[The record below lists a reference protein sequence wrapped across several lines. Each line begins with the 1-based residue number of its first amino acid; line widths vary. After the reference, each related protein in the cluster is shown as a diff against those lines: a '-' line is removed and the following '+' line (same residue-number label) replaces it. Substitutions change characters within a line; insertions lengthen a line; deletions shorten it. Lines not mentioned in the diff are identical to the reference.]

1 LSNHGNRDRHVSEDK
16 VVEENYDNYL
26 MNLDNVFGV
35 MRQQRNKRIILSG
48 AFPDCD
54 EIYKVSLLEALVVY
68 SREIIKNGY
77 TLVFGAHP
85 TFQKLIFDIG
95 DLYASDVKY
104 SIEMHMDKAY
114 IDQYN
119 IEELQEKCTLILADG
134 LQEMRENMICNTKG
148 EMLICLGGK
157 IKEDKTQQGV
167 DIEVGLARKANIPVA
182 LVGTVGGRS
191 SEYAYQKL
199 VEGSWSDL
207 NPWDKV
213 LNENLFYNVN
223 HRLMIKR
230 LLELIE

>member
-1 LSNHGNRDRHVSEDK
+1 
-16 VVEENYDNYL
+16 
-26 MNLDNVFGV
+26 
-35 MRQQRNKRIILSG
+35 
-48 AFPDCD
+48 
-54 EIYKVSLLEALVVY
+54 
-68 SREIIKNGY
+68 
-77 TLVFGAHP
+77 
-85 TFQKLIFDIG
+85 
-95 DLYASDVKY
+95 
-104 SIEMHMDKAY
+104 MDKAY